1 MFTDKCKKFFDF
13 EVFSFQLYLI
23 QMIKKKEEH
32 AFFLA
37 YLITNLTKVKNPST
51 QKEICKK
58 KKNFFFCFKIGQNAN
73 SSTWDCKCKNC
84 NGKHNTSI
92 STFSKNALESRFDN
106 LSNSSANNLAN
117 NQTKVLLQTI
127 FVKVGDLHLEK

>member
-13 EVFSFQLYLI
+13 EVFSFRLYLI

-58 KKNFFFCFKIGQNAN
+58 KKIFFFASKSVKMPIHPHEIVNVKTVMAN
-73 SSTWDCKCKNC
+73 
-84 NGKHNTSI
+84 I
-92 STFSKNALESRFDN
+92 ILVF
-106 LSNSSANNLAN
+106 
-117 NQTKVLLQTI
+117 LLL
-127 FVKVGDLHLEK
+127 VKMR